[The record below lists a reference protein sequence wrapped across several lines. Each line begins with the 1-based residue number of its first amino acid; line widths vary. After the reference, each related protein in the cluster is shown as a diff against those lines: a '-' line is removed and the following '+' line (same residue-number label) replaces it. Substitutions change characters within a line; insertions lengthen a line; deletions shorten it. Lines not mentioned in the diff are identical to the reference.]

1 MQQQIIFLAQEG
13 GPGGLF
19 DIGATL
25 PLVAIQFLVLM
36 FLLNTLLYSPLINEV
51 NDRNGYI
58 LNNLSRTSELLL
70 EANQLTRD
78 YQNNLEITSQD
89 AQRELLQIQKLQQ
102 ETLNAEVKFIQS
114 KINNEQVKARETRA
128 WKKKLIL
135 RQVKPEIDTLTNA
148 IMTKLSM

>member
-70 EANQLTRD
+70 EANQLTTD
-78 YQNNLEITSQD
+78 YQNNLELTSQD

-114 KINNEQVKARETRA
+114 KIHF
-128 WKKKLIL
+128 I
-135 RQVKPEIDTLTNA
+135 
-148 IMTKLSM
+148 